1 MLDIYEYAI
10 NSWVGSV
17 RIPAR
22 RERELLAYRI
32 LGRLVYPGIGLCPG
46 TPEEQKEARKWLLP

>member
-32 LGRLVYPGIGLCPG
+32 LGRLTYPDGVLNPG
-46 TPEEQKEARKWLLP
+46 TPEEQVEARKWLLA